1 MGIEHG
7 GKQGQNVGT
16 AAATLGFVLVDV
28 PVQIIVGVAPPL
40 HAAVPSTERSG
51 NRKKMV
57 REVILDQLQM
67 LRSMNAATAPL
78 IRPPAEQGVAGMVL
92 LQRVMGLAELLQRI
106 KPVGRKQV
114 VNDMKHRSQ
123 ARW

>member
-1 MGIEHG
+1 
-7 GKQGQNVGT
+7 
-16 AAATLGFVLVDV
+16 
-28 PVQIIVGVAPPL
+28 
-40 HAAVPSTERSG
+40 
-51 NRKKMV
+51 MV